1 MMIRYRILLII
12 ISFSC
17 FTACKNDKKKT
28 LFSLVTD
35 SNISFTNTLTESE
48 SFNVF
53 KYRNFYNGG
62 GVATG
67 DLNNDGLPEVFFTAN
82 QSSNKLYLNKG
93 DLKFEDITAKAGITY
108 NNEWSTGV
116 VFVDIN
122 ADGWLDIYVCNAGNM
137 LNKALRK
144 NKLYINNHDLTFTE
158 KAAEYGLDNDGYTTH
173 ASFFDYDLDGDL
185 DCFLVNN
192 SPIPVNS
199 LNYANMRTI
208 PDAQAPYAEFL
219 KGGGDHLL
227 RNDNG
232 KFADVTKEAG
242 IYGSIISFG
251 LGVTV
256 GDVNLDGYPDV
267 YVSNDFFEKDYL
279 YINQR
284 DGTFKDEIE
293 ARTQHI
299 SFSSM
304 GADLQ
309 DINNDG
315 KPDIFTTD
323 MLPGDDYRLKTNT
336 SFENYDVFKLK
347 QDQDFFNQYT
357 QNALQ
362 VNNGDGKFLETGF
375 FSGVAA
381 SDWSW
386 GALMFDADNDGLSDI
401 IVCNGIYRD
410 VTDQDFIDF
419 FANDVVN
426 QMVLKGKKEEVNTV
440 IDKMPSVPIPNSAFK
455 NLGNLKFSDAG
466 TEWGL
471 DQPTFSNGAAY
482 ADLDNDGDLDL
493 IINNVNQKALVYK
506 NTGRDNAAN
515 NYLALQ
521 LHYKGGNPFAIG
533 SKIKVF
539 VGDQVITR
547 ELIPSKGFQSSVE
560 YKQTIGIGNKKIDS
574 VQVQWPDNNISVLS
588 KVSIN
593 TLQHIYYDS
602 IQVQSKQTDKTLATT
617 TILSLTNLS
626 FDAHKEDEYVDF
638 YQERNIPFMLSK
650 QGPKTAVA
658 DVNKDGLEDIFIGG
672 AVGQASQL
680 YLQTAQGFVK
690 KQVPDFEKFIFND
703 VTAAIFL
710 DADQDGDIDL
720 FTGGGGN
727 FAPATSEKYQH
738 QLYINDG
745 KGNFTLQSGTFP
757 LSHTNAGVAIALDY
771 DADGKTDL
779 FVGSRSE
786 PQNYGIAPKSYLYHN
801 EGGGKFSDVTDKAAP
816 FLSTLGMITSAACVD
831 INGDQKKELIIAG
844 EWMSPKVY
852 AFSGGQFKE
861 LSTGLEKEMGWWQS
875 LSVGDLNGDGHL
887 DLVLGN
893 IGQNFYMKPTVENP
907 VTLWIKDFDQNGTI
921 DKIFSHSING
931 KDVPVFLKKDITDQ
945 IPSLKKSNLKHAD
958 FANKTIAEVFKDGLK
973 SAQQLT
979 VNNAATS
986 IAINNGKGQFTLI
999 SLPYMIQLS
1008 SVQASVITDVNQDGR
1023 NDIILAGNFFDL
1035 LPQFCSIDAS
1045 YGHVLLNKG
1054 NNQFEP
1060 MSTTASGLSV
1070 KGQVRDMA
1078 IIQQKNKT
1086 GILFARNNNTPVYY
1100 LLNRN
1105 EINKPSGKVK

>member
-1 MMIRYRILLII
+1 MIRYPFWLLVI
-12 ISFSC
+12 C
-17 FTACKNDKKKT
+17 CAGMTACKNDRKKT
-28 LFSLVTD
+28 LYALVSD
-35 SNISFTNTLTESE
+35 SNINFKNTLTESE

-93 DLKFEDITAKAGITY
+93 NLKFEDITEKAGITY
-108 NNEWSTGV
+108 NNEWSTGI

-144 NKLYINNHDLTFTE
+144 NKLYINNRNLTFTD

-199 LNYANMRTI
+199 LNYANMRNV

-232 KFADVTKEAG
+232 KFTDVTKEAG

-293 ARTQHI
+293 NRTQHI

-347 QDQDFFNQYT
+347 QDQGFYNQYT

-362 VNNGDGKFLETGF
+362 VNNGEGRFLETGF

-440 IDKMPSVPIPNSAFK
+440 IDKMPSVPIPNKAFK
-455 NLGNLKFSDAG
+455 NLGNLKFRDAEN
-466 TEWGL
+466 EWGL
-471 DQPTFSNGAAY
+471 DQPTFSNGASY

-493 IINNVNQKALVYK
+493 IINNVNQNALVYK
-506 NTGRDNAAN
+506 NTSNDDSSNG
-515 NYLALQ
+515 YIALQ
-521 LHYKGGNPFAIG
+521 LHYKDKNPFAIG
-533 SKIKVF
+533 SKIKVYA
-539 VGDQVITR
+539 GDQLITR

-560 YKQTIGIGNKKIDS
+560 YKQTIGIGNHKIDSIQIQWPNNSIHTITNITVNSLEQVYYDS
-574 VQVQWPDNNISVLS
+574 VQVRPWQPEQFVS
-588 KVSIN
+588 KETLFSQIN
-593 TLQHIYYDS
+593 Y
-602 IQVQSKQTDKTLATT
+602 
-617 TILSLTNLS
+617 S
-626 FDAHKEDEYVDF
+626 FDAHKEDEHIDF

-658 DVNKDGLEDIFIGG
+658 DVNKDGLEDIFLGG
-672 AVGQASQL
+672 AVGQPSQL
-680 YLQTAQGFVK
+680 YLQTSQGFVK
-690 KQVPDFEKFIFND
+690 KKVADFEKFTFND
-703 VTAAIFL
+703 VTATVFF
-710 DADQDGDIDL
+710 DADQDGDMDL
-720 FTGGGGN
+720 FVGGGGN
-727 FAPATSEKYQH
+727 FVPASSEKYQH
-738 QLYINDG
+738 QLYTNDG
-745 KGNFTLQSGTFP
+745 AGNFTLQSGTFP
-757 LSHTNAGVAIALDY
+757 LSHTNAGVAVALDY
-771 DADGKTDL
+771 DSDGKMDL
-779 FVGSRSE
+779 FIGSRSE
-786 PQNYGIAPKSYLYHN
+786 PQNYGISPRSYLYHN
-801 EGGGKFSDVTDKAAP
+801 DGAGKFTEVTEKIAPLLYQLGMVTDAAW
-816 FLSTLGMITSAACVD
+816 VD
-831 INGDQKKELIIAG
+831 VNGDQKNELIITG
-844 EWMSPKVY
+844 EWMSPKI
-852 AFSGGQFKE
+852 FSFLNGQCKE
-861 LSTGLEKEMGWWQS
+861 LSSGLEKELGWWQS
-875 LSVGDLNGDGHL
+875 LSVGDLNGDGHP

-893 IGQNFYMKPTVENP
+893 IGQNFYMRPTFDNP
-907 VTLWIKDFDQNGTI
+907 VNLWIKDFDQNATV
-921 DKIFSHSING
+921 DKIFSQSIQK

-945 IPSLKKSNLKHAD
+945 IPSLKKSNLKHSD
-958 FANKTIAEVFKDGLK
+958 FADKTIEQIFKEGLK
-973 SAQQLT
+973 DAKLLT
-979 VNNAATS
+979 VNNAANS
-986 IAINNGKGQFTLI
+986 IAINNGKGQFEI
-999 SLPYMIQLS
+999 MALPYMVQLS
-1008 SVQASVITDVNQDGR
+1008 SVHASLITDINQDGK
-1023 NDIILAGNFFDL
+1023 NDLIIAGNFFDL
-1035 LPQFCSIDAS
+1035 LPQFCSVDAS
-1045 YGHVLLNKG
+1045 YGHVLINKG
-1054 NNQFEP
+1054 NNVFEP
-1060 MSTTASGLSV
+1060 QVATVSGLSV
-1070 KGQVRDMA
+1070 KGQVRDITM
-1078 IIQQKNKT
+1078 IQQKNRNT
-1086 GILFARNNNTPVYY
+1086 ILFARNNDTPVCYY
-1100 LLNRN
+1100 
-1105 EINKPSGKVK
+1105 INHQSGKKQVK